1 MVGMKDYQSHKVMT
15 ERKTTLPQNE
25 LLKLLYKFRYA
36 NSQLLAT
43 HRNKSTT
50 AINKTLT
57 ILLNRK
63 FISRNYNQNYK
74 LAGRGAEYYLTN
86 AGIRYLRETYKLNES
101 VLHAMYKNKSIGQS
115 FIIKCLLIYETY
127 IKIQKQYDNKFTIL
141 TRSEI
146 ADSEGFP
153 APLPDLYFY
162 NDTNDYLLDI
172 FSDNLFYLIKK
183 RIDQLIEHFESGD
196 WPEKKHPTLLL
207 VFSDSRTE
215 AKTQTYIEKKK
226 DDNYIED
233 TDLSILTTTQKALLT
248 GSENAIWTKGT
259 DKKLLS
265 LD

>member
-1 MVGMKDYQSHKVMT
+1 MN
-15 ERKTTLPQNE
+15 ERKLTLPQNE

-63 FISRNYNQNYK
+63 FIGRNYNQNYK
-74 LAGRGAEYYLTN
+74 LAGRGAEYYLIN
-86 AGIRYLRETYKLNES
+86 AGIRYLRETYHLNEA
-101 VLHAMYKNKSIGQS
+101 VLHAMYKNKSIGQP
-115 FIIKCLLIYETY
+115 FVQKCLLIYETY
-127 IKIQKQYDNKFTIL
+127 IKLQKQYGNKFTIL

-153 APLPDLYFY
+153 EPLPDLYFY
-162 NDTNDYLLDI
+162 SESQDYLLDI

-183 RIDQLIEHFESGD
+183 RIDQLIEHHESGD
-196 WPEKKHPTLLL
+196 WPEKIHPTLLL

-215 AKTQTYIEKKK
+215 LKAQAYIEKVK
-226 DDNYIED
+226 DNNYIED
-233 TDLSILTTTQKALLT
+233 EDIQMLTTTLKAMLEST
-248 GSENAIWTKGT
+248 TAAIWS
-259 DKKLLS
+259 DSIDSSPRALHE
-265 LD
+265 